1 MDNPAISPPPRH
13 IAIIMDGNGRWA
25 KKRFLPRLAGH
36 KAGVDAT
43 RRIVEAVGKRGV
55 EVLSL
60 FTFSSENWQR
70 PSEEVE
76 NILNLF
82 LRALQSDANNLNKNN
97 VRLRIIGDLS
107 AFSFKLQQHIVE
119 AEKLTSH
126 NTGLT
131 LVIAANYGGQ
141 WDILNAVKQIAYQV
155 QAGQCSPEQITPELF
170 QSHLALHDLPYPD
183 LFIRTSGEQRISNFF
198 LWQLAYTE
206 MYFPTAY
213 WPDFDEKWLDEA
225 LRFYASRQRRFG
237 LTDEQAEAKKN
248 A

>member
-1 MDNPAISPPPRH
+1 MSLQISPLPRH

-43 RRIVEAVGKRGV
+43 RRIVEAVGKRGI

-82 LRALQSDANNLNKNN
+82 LRALQSDAKSLDKSN

-107 AFSFKLQQHIVE
+107 AFSPKLQQHISE
-119 AEKLTSH
+119 AESLTANNS
-126 NTGLT
+126 GLT

-141 WDILNAVKQIAYQV
+141 WDILNATKKIALQVKT
-155 QAGQCSPEQITPELF
+155 GQCDPEAITPELF
-170 QSHLALHDLPYPD
+170 QSHLSLQGLPYPD

-206 MYFPTAY
+206 LYFPDVF
-213 WPDFDEKWLDEA
+213 WPDFEESVLEDA
-225 LRFYASRQRRFG
+225 LRFFASRQRRFG